1 MAVPIRA
8 HGVEV
13 MQEESVLAIDAWID
27 RDIFFPGMS
36 SPLLHLFVIYLFL
49 VFSSRLM
56 LCRRQYII
64 ETEDQ
69 QYSLS
74 I

>member
-13 MQEESVLAIDAWID
+13 MQEENVLAIDAWID

-49 VFSSRLM
+49 FVISINVV
-56 LCRRQYII
+56 Q
-64 ETEDQ
+64 ETI
-69 QYSLS
+69 YY
-74 I
+74 